1 MSPKVRRVVRS
12 VKYFFVF
19 IILAAVVLCIVTLL
33 SGESVVKLFMPMSE
47 GGMLKEGAW
56 WQMLLLFGAIAVVY
70 PGLVFVKKEVMIE
83 GDFEDHRDTIVN
95 QFESLGYVKTAEDED
110 KLTFRIRS
118 KYTRFMRAY
127 EDAVTITKG
136 TAPLILSG
144 NRKDILRLESHITY
158 ALRDDIGGGAAQ
170 KHDDPYD
177 FGSGDTTDTQSD
189 NAGQQN
195 REDNK

>member
-56 WQMLLLFGAIAVVY
+56 WQMLLIFGAIAAVY
-70 PGLVFVKKEVMIE
+70 PGLTFVKKEVMIE
-83 GDFEDHRDTIVN
+83 GDFEDHRDTIIN
-95 QFESLGYVKTAEDED
+95 AFEGLGYEKTDED
-110 KLTFRIRS
+110 GEKLTFRLRNRF
-118 KYTRFMRAY
+118 TRFMRAY
-127 EDAVTITKG
+127 EDGVTITKG

-144 NRKDILRLESHITY
+144 NRKDILRLSSHITY
-158 ALRDDIGGGAAQ
+158 ALREDIGEGAAQ
-170 KHDDPYD
+170 QHDDPYD
-177 FGSGDTTDTQSD
+177 FGSGRSDTADQSGKAD
-189 NAGQQN
+189 QQKT
-195 REDNK
+195 E

>member
-56 WQMLLLFGAIAVVY
+56 WQMLLIFGAIAAVY
-70 PGLVFVKKEVMIE
+70 PGLTFVKKEVMIE
-83 GDFEDHRDTIVN
+83 GDFEDHRNTIIN
-95 QFESLGYVKTAEDED
+95 AFEGLGYEKTDED
-110 KLTFRIRS
+110 GEKLTFRP
-118 KYTRFMRAY
+118 
-127 EDAVTITKG
+127 ITKG

-144 NRKDILRLESHITY
+144 NRKDILRLSSHITY
-158 ALRDDIGGGAAQ
+158 ALREDIGEGAAQ
-170 KHDDPYD
+170 QHDDPYD
-177 FGSGDTTDTQSD
+177 FGSGSSDTADQTENTDKQKT
-189 NAGQQN
+189 
-195 REDNK
+195 E

>member
-1 MSPKVRRVVRS
+1 M
-12 VKYFFVF
+12 
-19 IILAAVVLCIVTLL
+19 
-33 SGESVVKLFMPMSE
+33 
-47 GGMLKEGAW
+47 
-56 WQMLLLFGAIAVVY
+56 
-70 PGLVFVKKEVMIE
+70 
-83 GDFEDHRDTIVN
+83 
-95 QFESLGYVKTAEDED
+95 
-110 KLTFRIRS
+110 
-118 KYTRFMRAY
+118 
-127 EDAVTITKG
+127 TITKG